1 MLDTGCLTVERI
13 DILWIKVQNLHKD
26 LVSLLILFFIDHQFV
41 SLIEELLDL
50 NL

>member
-1 MLDTGCLTVERI
+1 MLDAGCLTVERI
-13 DILWIKVQNLHKD
+13 DIIWVEVQNLLKD
-26 LVSLLILFFIDHQFV
+26 LVGFLILFFIDHQFI